1 MEEDKYEDLT
11 DGEVLDIVFEKF
23 GIHYD
28 PENVSH
34 NKMSNEEWSNK
45 ITKDLISKID
55 MANKYKKILDSAHE
69 ENPVYKFLVFYDLLS
84 EWFKDP
90 KLKTFTDYED
100 IFYHVSKTIKQYEKS
115 DYAKDY
121 TQSELTCIIEYLED
135 KFEHKISKVW
145 RVQNNVEIS

>member
-1 MEEDKYEDLT
+1 MEDDKYEDLT
-11 DGEVLDIVFEKF
+11 DGEVLDIVFDKF

-34 NKMSNEEWSNK
+34 KKMGYEQWSNK

-55 MANKYKKILDSAHE
+55 MAIKYKKILDSAHE
-69 ENPVYKFLVFYDLLS
+69 ENPVYKFLVFYDLLDN
-84 EWFKDP
+84 WFKDP

-100 IFYHVSKTIKQYEKS
+100 IFYHVSKTIKEYEKS

-121 TQSELTCIIEYLED
+121 TQSELTCIIQYLEN
-135 KFEHKISKVW
+135 KFEHKVAKIWKVK
-145 RVQNNVEIS
+145 NDVEIS